1 MLCPSKKSADSKL
14 SKRAALVTVAT
25 FAALACSVAG
35 CASAPPPCRKS
46 PSDDVVVGART
57 GAEAAKT
64 GARTGVEGVKTAGKA
79 VGGLFSGG
87 PDEAKA
93 KWNEGKQATKEE
105 AKEGA
110 SQVDEEANV
119 PRCEK

>member
-1 MLCPSKKSADSKL
+1 MFGTFQKKASSVLVGL
-14 SKRAALVTVAT
+14 SIGLGLTA
-25 FAALACSVAG
+25 
-35 CASAPPPCRKS
+35 CASAPPPCRRS
-46 PSDDVVVGART
+46 PSDDVTVGART

-64 GARTGVEGVKTAGKA
+64 GARTGVEGVKTAGKT

-110 SQVDEEANV
+110 SQVDETASV

>member
-1 MLCPSKKSADSKL
+1 MSHSFETKPCL
-14 SKRAALVTVAT
+14 ALTGLA
-25 FAALACSVAG
+25 FAFAFAG

-46 PSDDVVVGART
+46 PSDDLAVGART

-93 KWNEGKQATKEE
+93 KWNEGKQATKDE

-110 SQVDEEANV
+110 SQVDETANV
-119 PRCEK
+119 PRCDK

>member
-1 MLCPSKKSADSKL
+1 MSHSLRKAARFTLAGLAFALSAS
-14 SKRAALVTVAT
+14 
-25 FAALACSVAG
+25 G

-46 PSDDVVVGART
+46 PSDDLAVGART

-64 GARTGVEGVKTAGKA
+64 GARTGVEGVKTAGKT

-87 PDEAKA
+87 PEEAKA

-110 SQVDEEANV
+110 SQVDETASV

>member
-1 MLCPSKKSADSKL
+1 MSQSFEKAS
-14 SKRAALVTVAT
+14 RFALVG
-25 FAALACSVAG
+25 FAFALAAAG

-46 PSDDVVVGART
+46 PSDDLAVGART

-87 PDEAKA
+87 PEEAKT
-93 KWNEGKQATKEE
+93 KWNEGKQATKDE
-105 AKEGA
+105 AREGA
-110 SQVDEEANV
+110 SQVDESASV